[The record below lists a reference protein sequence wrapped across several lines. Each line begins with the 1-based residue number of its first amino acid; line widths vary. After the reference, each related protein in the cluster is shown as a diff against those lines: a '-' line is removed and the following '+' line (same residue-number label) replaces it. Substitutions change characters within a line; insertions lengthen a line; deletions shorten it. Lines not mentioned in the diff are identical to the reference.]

1 MSKVPIESSVIDA
14 SQVTDTAVNQAIPPM
29 AIGLAILYFVFGLS
43 HLFLLP
49 PDIANIMAGVALTT
63 AVILLILYLR
73 LRRFPLPT
81 KWAYPLSFAL
91 YSLVIL
97 NSLLHLYLT
106 ADPRQT
112 TNLMLAIIGSGFF
125 FMRWRWF
132 ALAIGST
139 LFAWTVVLA
148 LLPASSDYIHF
159 GFAMGSATLLAL
171 LLHVVRNR
179 NLAHLHQLRLLAEQQ
194 TEALQTA
201 VHDTQ
206 QELQA
211 RQQSDEQF
219 SKAFHLN
226 PLAMS
231 ITTFDQG
238 RFVDVNDS
246 YLQLFGFTRDEMINH
261 TALKLNIWAKA
272 TDRQKL
278 TAALQENGYV
288 TAMPFKGHTK
298 AGTELDVLI
307 YAETLN
313 VREDRFILS
322 NVYNITEQ
330 KKAESAIRE
339 SEQKYR
345 RLYNKAQRQTLE
357 MGLMEQIHVALSQ
370 ELELSALIRTV
381 VEATADTFGYP
392 LVSLY
397 LLEGDV
403 LYLQHQVGYSEVISE
418 VPISQG
424 VAGRVVQTRQPIL
437 IEDARTDPAFLHAI
451 SGIVSEVCVPLFD
464 NEQVAGVMILESI
477 TEPLTQADLRLIV
490 ALSEQVN
497 IAVSRT
503 RLYSQVRASEE
514 KYRSLVEQL
523 PVGVYRSTPGP
534 HGRFLMVNPAFV
546 KMFGFVDEEDALATK
561 VSTLYITTRERQ
573 AFSDRLI
580 AQGSLAGF
588 EISLKKQDGTP
599 LWGAVTARVVT
610 DHEERPLHF
619 DCTIEDITERK
630 RTEEILRQTQK
641 LESLG
646 VLAGGIAHDFNNLLM
661 AMMTHNSLA
670 LLRLEADHRARVPL
684 EKAGKAAERAAG
696 LTKQML
702 AYSGRGQFEIR
713 ALNLNEVIEEN
724 IHLFEVAVPKQTVLR
739 RELASNLPLIDAD
752 AGQVQQVIMNL
763 IMNSVEAIGDR
774 PGELSIST
782 KVAEITTENDHHWY
796 HPGNP
801 LAPDHYVLLEVCD
814 NGIGMDA
821 ETLKKIFD
829 PFFTT
834 KFTGRGLGL
843 AAVLGIIRGHKGN
856 LEVQSQP
863 GQGTTFKIYFPISQ
877 TAPPIANPEN
887 DPQTLL
893 SATEEGIVLVI
904 DDEEPVREAVIDV
917 LETINIAVLTA
928 VNGTE
933 GIAIFSENHDYIKL
947 VILDLSMPGLSGTET
962 LTRLQ
967 KINPNVP
974 VILSSGYNQ
983 SESTQD
989 LAHLNHA
996 DFLEKPYKVDDL
1008 IAIVQRHWVTE
1019 L

>member
-29 AIGLAILYFVFGLS
+29 TIGLAILYFVFSLS

-91 YSLVIL
+91 YGLVIL

-112 TNLMLAIIGSGFF
+112 TNLMLAIIGAGFF
-125 FMRWRWF
+125 FMRHRWF

-159 GFAMGSATLLAL
+159 GFAMGSAALLAL
-171 LLHVVRNR
+171 LLHIVRNR
-179 NLAHLHQLRLLAEQQ
+179 NLAHLHQLRLLAEHQ

-201 VHDTQ
+201 VYDTQ
-206 QELQA
+206 QELLA

-238 RFVDVNDS
+238 FYVDVNDS
-246 YLQLFGFTRDEMINH
+246 YLQLFGFTRDEIISH
-261 TALKLNIWAKA
+261 TALELNIWTKA
-272 TDRQKL
+272 ADRQKF
-278 TAALQENGYV
+278 TTALQENGYV
-288 TAMPFKGHTK
+288 TAVPFKSRTK

-313 VREDRFILS
+313 VREERFILGI
-322 NVYNITEQ
+322 VYNITEQ
-330 KKAESAIRE
+330 KKAENVIRK

-370 ELELSALIRTV
+370 ELELSTLIRTV

-397 LLEGDV
+397 LLEDDV
-403 LYLQHQVGYSEVISE
+403 LYLQHQVGYSNVISE

-437 IEDARTDPAFLHAI
+437 IEDAHADPAFLHAI

-464 NEQVAGVMILESI
+464 KEKVAGVMILES
-477 TEPLTQADLRLIV
+477 TMEPLTQADLRLIV

-497 IAVSRT
+497 IAISRA

-523 PVGVYRSTPGP
+523 PVGVYRSTAGP

-546 KMFGFVDEEDALATK
+546 KMFGFADEAEALAVK
-561 VSTLYITTRERQ
+561 VSDLYHQPQERQ
-573 AFSDRLI
+573 AFTDHLV
-580 AQGSLAGF
+580 AQGSLASF
-588 EISLKKQDGTP
+588 ELKLKKRNGTP
-599 LWGAVTARVVT
+599 LWGAVTARVVV
-610 DHEERPLHF
+610 DQRGQPLHF
-619 DCTIEDITERK
+619 DCTIEDISERK

-646 VLAGGIAHDFNNLLM
+646 ILAGGIAHDFNNLLM

-684 EKAGKAAERAAG
+684 EKAGKAAERAAN

-724 IHLFEVAVPKQTVLR
+724 IHLFEVAVPKQMVLR

-763 IMNSVEAIGDR
+763 IMNGVEAVSER
-774 PGELSIST
+774 PGELSICT
-782 KVAEITTENDHHWY
+782 KVAEITAENGHHWY

-801 LAPDHYVLLEVCD
+801 LAPDHYVMLEVRD

-821 ETLKKIFD
+821 ETLSKIFD

-856 LEVQSQP
+856 LEVQSQL

-877 TAPPIANPEN
+877 SALSVVNPE
-887 DPQTLL
+887 DDSQTPLN
-893 SATEEGIVLVI
+893 ATEGIVLVI
-904 DDEEPVREAVIDV
+904 DDEEPVRDAVIDV
-917 LETINIAVLTA
+917 LETINIASLSA

-1008 IAIVQRHWVTE
+1008 IAIVQRHWVME

>member
-1 MSKVPIESSVIDA
+1 M
-14 SQVTDTAVNQAIPPM
+14 
-29 AIGLAILYFVFGLS
+29 
-43 HLFLLP
+43 
-49 PDIANIMAGVALTT
+49 
-63 AVILLILYLR
+63 
-73 LRRFPLPT
+73 
-81 KWAYPLSFAL
+81 
-91 YSLVIL
+91 
-97 NSLLHLYLT
+97 
-106 ADPRQT
+106 
-112 TNLMLAIIGSGFF
+112 
-125 FMRWRWF
+125 
-132 ALAIGST
+132 
-139 LFAWTVVLA
+139 
-148 LLPASSDYIHF
+148 
-159 GFAMGSATLLAL
+159 
-171 LLHVVRNR
+171 
-179 NLAHLHQLRLLAEQQ
+179 
-194 TEALQTA
+194 
-201 VHDTQ
+201 
-206 QELQA
+206 
-211 RQQSDEQF
+211 
-219 SKAFHLN
+219 
-226 PLAMS
+226 
-231 ITTFDQG
+231 
-238 RFVDVNDS
+238 
-246 YLQLFGFTRDEMINH
+246 
-261 TALKLNIWAKA
+261 
-272 TDRQKL
+272 
-278 TAALQENGYV
+278 
-288 TAMPFKGHTK
+288 
-298 AGTELDVLI
+298 
-307 YAETLN
+307 
-313 VREDRFILS
+313 
-322 NVYNITEQ
+322 YNITEQ
-330 KKAESAIRE
+330 KKAESTIRE

-370 ELELSALIRTV
+370 ELELSALIHTV

-403 LYLQHQVGYSEVISE
+403 LYLQHQVGYSDVISE

-477 TEPLTQADLRLIV
+477 TEPLSQADLRLIV

-497 IAVSRT
+497 IAISRT
-503 RLYSQVRASEE
+503 RLYSEVRASEE

-561 VSTLYITTRERQ
+561 ASALYIKTTERQ
-573 AFSDRLI
+573 AFSERLI

-588 EISLKKQDGTP
+588 EISLKRQDDTP

-610 DHEERPLHF
+610 DHEGQPLHF

-630 RTEEILRQTQK
+630 RTDEILRQTQK

-670 LLRLEADHRARVPL
+670 LLRLEADHRARIPL
-684 EKAGKAAERAAG
+684 EKAGKAAERAAD

-724 IHLFEVAVPKQTVLR
+724 IHLFEVAVPKQIVLQ

-763 IMNSVEAIGDR
+763 IMNGVEAIGDQ
-774 PGELSIST
+774 PGELLIST
-782 KVAEITTENDHHWY
+782 KVAEITAENDHHWY
-796 HPGNP
+796 HPDNP
-801 LAPDHYVLLEVCD
+801 LAPDHYVMLEVRD

-821 ETLKKIFD
+821 GTLSKIFD

-877 TAPPIANPEN
+877 TAPPIANPES
-887 DPQTLL
+887 DPQTLF
-893 SATEEGIVLVI
+893 SAGEEGVVLVI

-917 LETINIAVLTA
+917 LETLNIAVLTA

-933 GIAIFSENHDYIKL
+933 GIAIFSENHGHIKL

-967 KINPNVP
+967 KIDPNVP